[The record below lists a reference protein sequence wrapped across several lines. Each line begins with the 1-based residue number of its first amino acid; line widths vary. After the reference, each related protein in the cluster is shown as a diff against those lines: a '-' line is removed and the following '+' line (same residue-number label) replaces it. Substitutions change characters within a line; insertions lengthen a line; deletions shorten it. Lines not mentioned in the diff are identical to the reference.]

1 MVGMLCIRESF
12 ESMIIEQCYKKVIA
26 CKWKWKSL
34 TVVLRILKYF
44 LSLSI
49 FLRMLLKSCR
59 D

>member
-26 CKWKWKSL
+26 SKWKWKSL

-44 LSLSI
+44 LSLSR

>member
-12 ESMIIEQCYKKVIA
+12 ESMIIKQCYKKVIA
-26 CKWKWKSL
+26 SKWKWKSL